1 MTGTTD
7 NRNEAQIIA
16 SILDGNT
23 YCLDRATNF
32 NCRPPLN
39 LLESG
44 KISWCGLS
52 HVHCSGKFDVP

>member
-7 NRNEAQIIA
+7 NRNEAHIIA
-16 SILDGNT
+16 SILAGNT

-39 LLESG
+39 
-44 KISWCGLS
+44 
-52 HVHCSGKFDVP
+52 